1 MRKVYSISLTDEK
14 IIHYLDKIPNKSQYF
29 RELVQRDME
38 KEPFTK
44 EQIACIRKM
53 IDEKLKGHILLD
65 ENDKQQKEVV
75 KALDDLLND
84 F

>member
-44 EQIACIRKM
+44 EQIAYIRKM
-53 IDEKLKGHILLD
+53 MKEQKGHRLS
-65 ENDKQQKEVV
+65 EEEDKQQIET
-75 KALDDLLND
+75 ANAIDNLLNN

>member
-1 MRKVYSISLTDEK
+1 MKKVYSIFLSDEK
-14 IIHYLDKIPNKSQYF
+14 IINYLDKIPNKSQYF

-44 EQIACIRKM
+44 EQIAYIRKM
-53 IDEKLKGHILLD
+53 MKEQKGHMLS
-65 ENDKQQKEVV
+65 EEEDKPKEEKVQ
-75 KALDDLLND
+75 AIDDFFNE

>member
-1 MRKVYSISLTDEK
+1 MKKVYSIFLSDEK
-14 IIHYLDKIPNKSQYF
+14 IINYLDKIPNKSQYF

-44 EQIACIRKM
+44 EQAACILKM
-53 IDEKLKGHILLD
+53 IDEKLKGHNILD
-65 ENDKQQKEVV
+65 ETDKQRRDTA
-75 KALDDLLND
+75 KALGDLLNN

>member
-1 MRKVYSISLTDEK
+1 MKKVYSIFLSDEK
-14 IIHYLDKIPNKSQYF
+14 IINYLDKIPNKSQYF

-44 EQIACIRKM
+44 EQIAYIRKM
-53 IDEKLKGHILLD
+53 MKEQKGHVLS
-65 ENDKQQKEVV
+65 EEEDKPKEEKVQ
-75 KALDDLLND
+75 AIDDFFNE

>member
-29 RELVQRDME
+29 RELVRMDME

-44 EQIACIRKM
+44 EQIAYIRKM
-53 IDEKLKGHILLD
+53 MKEQKGHRLSRED
-65 ENDKQQKEVV
+65 DKLQKETAD
-75 KALDDLLND
+75 AL
-84 F
+84 

>member
-1 MRKVYSISLTDEK
+1 MKKVYSIFLSDEK
-14 IIHYLDKIPNKSQYF
+14 IIEHLNKIPNKSQYF

-44 EQIACIRKM
+44 EQIAYIQKM
-53 IDEKLKGHILLD
+53 INEHKGYIASSED
-65 ENDKQQKEVV
+65 DKQKEETSR
-75 KALDDLLND
+75 ALDDLLND

>member
-1 MRKVYSISLTDEK
+1 MKKVYSIFLSDEK
-14 IIHYLDKIPNKSQYF
+14 IINYLDKIPNKSQYF

-44 EQIACIRKM
+44 EQIAYIRKM
-53 IDEKLKGHILLD
+53 MKEQNGDMPSREEDKL
-65 ENDKQQKEVV
+65 QKET
-75 KALDDLLND
+75 ANAIDDLLNN

>member
-29 RELVQRDME
+29 RELVRMDME

-44 EQIACIRKM
+44 EQIAYIRKM
-53 IDEKLKGHILLD
+53 MKEQKGHRLSR
-65 ENDKQQKEVV
+65 EEDKQQKEVAN
-75 KALDDLLND
+75 ALDNLLNN